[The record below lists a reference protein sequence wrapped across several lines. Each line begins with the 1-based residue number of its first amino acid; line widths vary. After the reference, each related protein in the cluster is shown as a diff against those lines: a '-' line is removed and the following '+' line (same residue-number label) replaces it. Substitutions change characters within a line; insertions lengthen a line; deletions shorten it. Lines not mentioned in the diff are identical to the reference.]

1 MDLGSRRASL
11 LLFAIAFAFNVPV
24 QASEP
29 ASQITGRVVRADT
42 GAPVEGAAIRLMPPI
57 MPGSGQ
63 FQTAITD
70 SNGNYSF
77 LIVRDGTYEI
87 GVSASGFVPAE
98 FNRAGSLEGAF
109 QRLDSST
116 HLRGIDFRLVPEATI
131 RGTVAETDG
140 KPAGAGVSVAA
151 VRVEKR
157 EDGSERRLP
166 VAQAQTDVGGRF
178 VLKGLAQGSYFVV
191 VNGPDGPNARRDA
204 GGWYRETW
212 YINSPSFQGALQIA
226 LKEGQQQS
234 DIRVTVAREQRFQVV
249 VWPSGPEGEPNP
261 DQYSLELAGRNHS
274 SMKQRDGSYV
284 IPDVPPGHYKLFITA
299 WSGVKYVGEGDAGFD
314 ISDDDVTVKVHV
326 GGLGE
331 IQGRVMQDGPG
342 TLPAGVMVGVGSTA
356 ASQVAA
362 AADDGHFAIGRVLP
376 GDYTFRLV
384 KAPGFMIRRVQCSG
398 LEVTADKPLTIGD
411 KQKVEDC
418 EVRVSKQAN

>member
-1 MDLGSRRASL
+1 MDLGPRRASF
-11 LLFAIAFAFNVPV
+11 LLFAIVFAFIDPV

-42 GAPVEGAAIRLMPPI
+42 GAPVEGAIIRLIPPMI
-57 MPGSGQ
+57 TGNGQ
-63 FQTAITD
+63 FQTSITGT
-70 SNGNYSF
+70 NGNYSF
-77 LIVRDGTYEI
+77 RTVRDGTYEI
-87 GVSASGFVPAE
+87 SVSASGFAPAE
-98 FNRAGSLEGAF
+98 FNQAGSLEGVF
-109 QRLDSST
+109 QRFDSST
-116 HLRGIDFRLVPEATI
+116 HLRGIDFRLMPEATI
-131 RGTVAETDG
+131 RGTVEETDG

-191 VNGPDGPNARRDA
+191 VNGPDGFNATRDA
-204 GGWYRETW
+204 VGWYRETW
-212 YINSPSFQGALQIA
+212 YSNSPSIQGALEVA

-234 DIRVTVAREQRFQVV
+234 DIRVTVAREQRFRAV
-249 VWPSGPEGEPNP
+249 VWPSGPDGEPNP
-261 DQYSLELAGRNHS
+261 DQYSVVLAERNHS
-274 SMKQRDGSYV
+274 SMRQRDGSYV
-284 IPDVPPGHYKLFITA
+284 IPDLPPGHYKLIVTA
-299 WSGVKYVGEGDAGFD
+299 WSGVKYVGEGNAGFD
-314 ISDDDVTVKVHV
+314 ISDDDATVRVHV

-331 IQGRVMQDGPG
+331 IQGRVMQDVSG
-342 TLPAGVMVGVGSTA
+342 TLPAGVMVGVASTA
-356 ASQVAA
+356 ASQAA
-362 AADDGHFAIGRVLP
+362 AVADDGHFAIGRVLP

-398 LEVTADKPLTIGD
+398 LDITADKPLSIGD